1 MTWQLGSCNPRHLLI
16 LHTVQRD
23 APPSIN
29 LEMVA
34 SALAA
39 APSVCIRTPSG
50 ARQIRRASGRNARV
64 ARVRPEPRPRSDS
77 TVSSDTITRN
87 RPQRAIPA
95 VISAAVAPQKVLIVN
110 TNGGGHA
117 NIGFWLAKTL
127 AAQGHSVTLNTI
139 GSKDDKKM
147 QKPPFTYFNELTSA
161 GVQTVWADPGEL
173 ATKAAGAQFDVVVD
187 NNGKDL
193 DSVGPVAA
201 FAKQC
206 GAKQFLFVSSAGMY
220 KPTPTP
226 PHLEGDAVKESAGHV
241 QVEAKLATMPFS
253 FASFRPQYFT
263 GYGNNK
269 DCEEYF
275 FDRLVRGR
283 PVLVPGSGDQLS
295 VVAHA
300 EDVATMMAAA
310 VGNPAANGV
319 IFNAVT
325 NKAVTLNGM
334 VQLCAAAAGVEP
346 KIVNY
351 DPKKLPE
358 GVEVKKAF
366 PFRPIHF
373 YSYPANA
380 LKLLDWQPKH
390 DLAADLKERFEFY
403 KASGR
408 ANKDMSFELD
418 DKILASLR

>member
-1 MTWQLGSCNPRHLLI
+1 MPAVT
-16 LHTVQRD
+16 T
-23 APPSIN
+23 
-29 LEMVA
+29 
-34 SALAA
+34 AA
-39 APSVCIRTPSG
+39 A
-50 ARQIRRASGRNARV
+50 
-64 ARVRPEPRPRSDS
+64 
-77 TVSSDTITRN
+77 
-87 RPQRAIPA
+87 
-95 VISAAVAPQKVLIVN
+95 APQKVLIVN

-127 AAQGHSVTLNTI
+127 AAQGHSVTLNTV
-139 GSKDDKKM
+139 GSQDDKKM
-147 QKPPFTYFNELTSA
+147 QKPPFSYFNELTSA
-161 GVQTVWADPGEL
+161 GVQTVWADPSEL
-173 ATKAAGAQFDVVVD
+173 ATKATGAQFDVVVD

-206 GAKQFLFVSSAGMY
+206 GAKQFFFVSSAGMY

-226 PHLEGDAVKESAGHV
+226 PHLEGDAVKESAGHA

-253 FASFRPQYFT
+253 FSSFRPQYFT

-269 DCEEYF
+269 DCEEFF
-275 FDRLVRGR
+275 FDRIVRGR
-283 PVLVPGSGDQLS
+283 PVLVPGSGDQMS

-310 VGNPAANGV
+310 VGNPAANGA

-334 VQLCAAAAGVEP
+334 VELCAAAAGVEP

-351 DPKKLPE
+351 DPKKLQE

-390 DLAADLKERFEFY
+390 DLASDLKERFEFY

-418 DKILASLR
+418 DKILASLN